1 MGKNDEVDVEGQVSS
16 EGEDEVDVVVK
27 GKGGGVGCGSGSGG
41 GEEWPS
47 KLRLA
52 KDVISAGLPSDM
64 TRRRPVD
71 GEGDSRRWRGRRGG
85 GPGVAV
91 DVAVASP
98 DAGEEVVAV
107 APRREAWWSA
117 ARF

>member
-1 MGKNDEVDVEGQVSS
+1 MEGQVSS
-16 EGEDEVDVVVK
+16 EC
-27 GKGGGVGCGSGSGG
+27 KGGGVGGGSGSGG

-52 KDVISAGLPSDM
+52 KDGLPSDM

-71 GEGDSRRWRGRRGG
+71 GEGDSRRWRGRCGG
-85 GPGVAV
+85 G
-91 DVAVASP
+91 VAVASP
-98 DAGEEVVAV
+98 GAGEEEVAV
-107 APRREAWWSA
+107 AARREAWWSA

>member
-1 MGKNDEVDVEGQVSS
+1 MVGQVSS
-16 EGEDEVDVVVK
+16 EGEDGID
-27 GKGGGVGCGSGSGG
+27 GKGGGVGGGSGSGG

-52 KDVISAGLPSDM
+52 KDGLPSDM

-71 GEGDSRRWRGRRGG
+71 GEGDSRRWRGGRGG
-85 GPGVAV
+85 GVAV

-107 APRREAWWSA
+107 TPRREAWWSA

>member
-1 MGKNDEVDVEGQVSS
+1 MGT
-16 EGEDEVDVVVK
+16 
-27 GKGGGVGCGSGSGG
+27 GGVVGGGSGSGG
-41 GEEWPS
+41 GEQCPS

-71 GEGDSRRWRGRRGG
+71 GEGDSRRWRGRCGG
-85 GPGVAV
+85 GPG
-91 DVAVASP
+91 VAVASP

-107 APRREAWWSA
+107 APRREAWWRDASVPA
-117 ARF
+117 PTTSDRDVDQGLLLQWAFGRKA